1 MSLHT
6 TDMNFTP
13 TNLAQSISA
22 ILSGQIT
29 GNNVIAHI
37 QLSGIFDQLEQNEKN
52 WLLYGFA

>member
-22 ILSGQIT
+22 ILSGQVT
-29 GNNVIAHI
+29 VNNAIAHI

>member
-1 MSLHT
+1 
-6 TDMNFTP
+6 MNFTP
-13 TNLAQSISA
+13 TNLVQSISA
-22 ILSGQIT
+22 ILSGQVT

>member
-1 MSLHT
+1 MSLYT

>member
-6 TDMNFTP
+6 ADMNFTP

-22 ILSGQIT
+22 ILSGQVT

>member
-22 ILSGQIT
+22 ILSGQVT
-29 GNNVIAHI
+29 GNNAIAHI

>member
-1 MSLHT
+1 MSFHT
-6 TDMNFTP
+6 ADMNFTP

-22 ILSGQIT
+22 ILSGQVT

>member
-6 TDMNFTP
+6 TEMNFTP
-13 TNLAQSISA
+13 TDLAQSISA
-22 ILSGQIT
+22 ILSAQVT

>member
-6 TDMNFTP
+6 TNMDFTP

-22 ILSGQIT
+22 ILSGQIS
-29 GNNVIAHI
+29 GNNEIAHI
-37 QLSGIFDQLEQNEKN
+37 QLSGIFDQLDQNDKN